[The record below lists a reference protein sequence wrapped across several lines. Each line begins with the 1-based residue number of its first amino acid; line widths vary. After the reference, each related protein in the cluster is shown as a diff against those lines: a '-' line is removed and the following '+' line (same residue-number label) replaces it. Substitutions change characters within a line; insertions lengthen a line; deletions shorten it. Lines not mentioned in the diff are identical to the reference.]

1 MGGIKQKEKEEE
13 LKRPRSFL
21 LGGGGC
27 GEGRRQQ
34 GVLEFRGFELWGEIS
49 NGANWIFE
57 F

>member
-1 MGGIKQKEKEEE
+1 MGGIKQKEKEE

-21 LGGGGC
+21 WGG
-27 GEGRRQQ
+27 RKQK
-34 GVLEFRGFELWGEIS
+34 GVLELRGFELWGEIS

>member
-1 MGGIKQKEKEEE
+1 MGGIKQKEKEE
-13 LKRPRSFL
+13 LKRLRSFL
-21 LGGGGC
+21 WGGG
-27 GEGRRQQ
+27 RKQK